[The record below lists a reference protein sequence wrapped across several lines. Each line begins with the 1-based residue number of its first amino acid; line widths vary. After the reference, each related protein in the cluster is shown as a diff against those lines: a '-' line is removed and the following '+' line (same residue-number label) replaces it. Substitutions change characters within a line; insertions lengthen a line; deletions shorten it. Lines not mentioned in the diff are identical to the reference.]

1 MIKIVGL
8 GPGSIDALTIGTIEV
23 LKNSKN
29 IFLRTSIHPTA
40 QYLKEKGYKF
50 ETYDDFYQKYES
62 FEEVYNAIAEDII
75 KKDSKLGNLVYAVP
89 GHPLVAEKSVVN
101 IVKLCKE
108 NNIEYEI
115 VPAVSFIDVLMERLE
130 IDPING
136 LKIID
141 AFDIKNQIIDKRC
154 GTIVTQVYNK
164 YIASEV
170 KLSLIEALDD
180 ETPIYFIRAA
190 GVKDKE
196 IIRKI
201 KLYELDRQQ
210 EIDHL
215 TSIYIPGCTG
225 IVNDFKGLLDIMDIL
240 RSENGCPWDK
250 EQTHESLKKCLIEE
264 CYEVT
269 EALDNCDDAAV
280 VEELGDVLLQ
290 IVFHAKIG
298 KEEGFFDIKD
308 VIEGICIKMIERH
321 PHVFGDILVKD
332 SAEVLNNWS
341 KLKKKQQGLKTYTQV
356 LKHIPAQLPA
366 LMKAYKVQL
375 KAAEVGFDFETVESA
390 IAKVR
395 EEYYEVIDVYKT
407 KNEAKILEEIGD
419 LLFSVVNVAR
429 ALDIDPEN
437 ALNYTIGKFISR
449 FEYIENVA
457 TEKGQKFNDMS
468 LDEMDKLWEK
478 AKFDL

>member
-8 GPGSIDALTIGTIEV
+8 GPGSIGALTIGTIEV

-29 IFLRTSIHPTA
+29 TFLRTSTHPTA
-40 QYLKEKGYKF
+40 QYLKEQGYKF
-50 ETYDDFYQKYES
+50 KTYDDFYEKGES
-62 FEEVYNAIAEDII
+62 FEEVYKAIAEDII
-75 KKDSKLGNLVYAVP
+75 KNDGELGNLVYAVP
-89 GHPLVAEKSVVN
+89 GHPLVAEKTVVN
-101 IVKLCKE
+101 IIKLCKE
-108 NNIEYEI
+108 KNIEYEI

-130 IDPING
+130 IDPISG

-141 AFDIKNQIIDKRC
+141 AFDIKKQVIDKRC
-154 GTIVTQVYNK
+154 GTIVTQVYDK

-170 KLSLIEALDD
+170 KLSLLESLDD
-180 ETPIYFIRAA
+180 DTPIYFIRAA
-190 GVKDKE
+190 GVKDEE

-215 TSIYIPGCTG
+215 TSIYIPRCTKN
-225 IVNDFKGLLDIMDIL
+225 VNDFKGLLDIMDIL
-240 RSENGCPWDK
+240 RSEDGCPWDK

-269 EALDNCDDAAV
+269 EALDSCDDAAI

-298 KEEGFFDIKD
+298 SEQGFFNIND
-308 VIEGICIKMIERH
+308 VVEGICVKLIQRH
-321 PHVFGDILVKD
+321 PHVFGEVIVKD
-332 SAEVLNNWS
+332 STQVLDNWS
-341 KLKKKQQGLKTYTQV
+341 KIKKEQQGHKTYTQV
-356 LKHIPAQLPA
+356 LKHIPAALPA

-375 KAAEVGFDFETVESA
+375 KAAGVGFDFETIECALV
-390 IAKVR
+390 KVK
-395 EEYYEVIDVYKT
+395 EEYNEVLDVYKS

-429 ALDIDPEN
+429 FLDIDPEN

-449 FEYIENVA
+449 FEYIEKSIA
-457 TEKGQKFNDMS
+457 AKGQEFNEVS